1 MNRSEIIETVKRS
14 SHQYN
19 HPDSVYGYGIPDF
32 SKAMKEILGKLKT
45 TKISFRKH
53 FSISRPAKNSFV
65 ITLTEPDFSLD
76 AYRVNLLDESGNLI
90 SKYKFEKNH

>member
-1 MNRSEIIETVKRS
+1 
-14 SHQYN
+14 
-19 HPDSVYGYGIPDF
+19 
-32 SKAMKEILGKLKT
+32 MKEILGKLKNNE
-45 TKISFRKH
+45 KSVSEKH

-90 SKYKFEKNH
+90 SKYKFEKESLKILVTSETRKSNKFVHFVFKSPYTQKTVRFRL